1 MGFDHRDPGTP
12 EASWREAGVQD
23 LPALG
28 VEAMPAGATFI
39 ILAAHPDDE
48 ALGAPG
54 LLARLRRSAHRVVV
68 QLFTAG
74 EQSHPGSP
82 THSTKELREIRLRE
96 FNAALDL
103 FDHGCLSRRFVGLPD
118 GQLSAFNQRIVDE
131 IGAEVDQHQGP
142 VVLVS
147 PYSRDGHSDHE
158 AIGAAALQL
167 GRDRHTTVLE
177 YPIWYWHWADPSDE
191 EWRSWSFLPDPANF
205 DRQAVF
211 DCYPS
216 QVSALSDQPGDEAI
230 VGPAHLDHF
239 RRGGDT
245 FAVSD
250 FRAAATPVSCG
261 GGSSQTLHDASA
273 ASAVFDEVHVQRCD
287 PWQVWSS
294 EYEIAKRRN
303 LLTHLPA
310 VPYAHILEIG
320 CSVGALTHE
329 LAGIGAQV
337 TAVDASSQALRIA
350 RRRGAAP
357 SSAINFVHATIP
369 FEWPQGTFDCVVL
382 SETGFYLSRSQLFD
396 TLEKIDGSTTVR
408 FILVLCHWR
417 GEIDDWPLDAD
428 EVHRICLG
436 AWPRHRVEHRYQG
449 DYRLDIITIDKDFR
463 PSAAE
468 GHA

>member
-1 MGFDHRDPGTP
+1 MMGFDHRDPGTR
-12 EASWREAGVQD
+12 ESSWREAGVQG
-23 LPALG
+23 LPALR

-48 ALGAPG
+48 ALGAAG

-82 THSTKELREIRLRE
+82 THSTKKLREIRLRE

-118 GQLSAFNQRIVDE
+118 GQLSAFSQRIVYE
-131 IGAEVDQHQGP
+131 IGAEVDQHRGP

-167 GRDRHTTVLE
+167 GREHHTMVLE
-177 YPIWYWHWADPSDE
+177 YPIWYWHWAVPADE
-191 EWRSWSFLPDPANF
+191 AWRSWSFLSDPANF

-211 DCYPS
+211 DGYPS

-230 VGPAHLDHF
+230 LSPAHLEHF
-239 RRGGDT
+239 RRGGDI

-250 FRAAATPVSCG
+250 FRDGAAPVPG
-261 GGSSQTLHDASA
+261 GDGSAKLHDASA
-273 ASAVFDEVHVQRCD
+273 ASAVFDEVHVRRCD

-320 CSVGALTHE
+320 CSVGALTHD

-337 TAVDASSQALRIA
+337 TAVDASEEALRIA
-350 RRRGAAP
+350 RRRGTIP
-357 SSAINFVHATIP
+357 SAEIHFVHATVP

-382 SETGFYLSRSQLFD
+382 SETGFYLSRSQLLE

-436 AWPRHRVEHRYQG
+436 AWPHHRVEHRYQG
-449 DYRLDIITIDKDFR
+449 GYRLDIITVDKGSR
-463 PSAAE
+463 PAASE
-468 GHA
+468 RHA

>member
-1 MGFDHRDPGTP
+1 MGFDHRDPGTS
-12 EASWREAGVQD
+12 EASWAEAGVQN

-28 VEAMPAGATFI
+28 VEAMPAEATFI

-48 ALGAPG
+48 ALGAAG
-54 LLARLRRSAHRVVV
+54 LLARLRRSAYRVVV
-68 QLFTAG
+68 LLFTAG
-74 EQSHPGSP
+74 EQSHPASP
-82 THSTKELREIRLRE
+82 THSTRELRDVRLRE
-96 FNAALDL
+96 FDAALDL
-103 FDHGCLSRRFVGLPD
+103 FDHQSLSRRFVGLRD
-118 GQLSAFNQRIVDE
+118 GQLSAFSERIVCE
-131 IGAEVDQHQGP
+131 IAVEVDQHQGH

-147 PYSRDGHSDHE
+147 PYSRDGHGDHE
-158 AIGAAALQL
+158 AIGAAALRV
-167 GRDRHTTVLE
+167 GRDHHTMVLE
-177 YPIWYWHWADPSDE
+177 YPIWYWHWADPADMA
-191 EWRSWSFLPDPANF
+191 WRSWSFVPDPTNF

-230 VGPAHLDHF
+230 VSPAHLDHF

-250 FRAAATPVSCG
+250 FSGDADPVPCG
-261 GGSSQTLHDASA
+261 GDGSAKLHDASA
-273 ASAVFDEVHVQRCD
+273 ASAVFDEVHALRCD
-287 PWQVWSS
+287 PWEVWSS

-303 LLTHLPA
+303 LLSHLPA
-310 VPYAHILEIG
+310 VPYARILEIG
-320 CSVGALTHE
+320 CSVGALTHD
-329 LAGIGAQV
+329 LAGLGAQV

-350 RRRGAAP
+350 RHRRSVPATD
-357 SSAINFVHATIP
+357 IDFVHATIP

-396 TLEKIDGSTTVR
+396 TLEKIDGSTSVR
-408 FILVLCHWR
+408 FVLVLCHWR
-417 GEIDDWPLDAD
+417 GEINDWPLDAD

-436 AWPRHRVEHRYQG
+436 AWPHHRVEYLYEG
-449 DYRLDIITIDKDFR
+449 DYLLDIITVDKDFE

>member
-1 MGFDHRDPGTP
+1 MGFDHRGPGTP
-12 EASWREAGVQD
+12 EASWTEAGVQG
-23 LPALG
+23 LPAIG
-28 VEAMPAGATFI
+28 VEAMPTEATFI

-48 ALGAPG
+48 ALGAAG
-54 LLARLRRSAHRVVV
+54 LLARLRQSAHRVVV
-68 QLFTAG
+68 LLFTAG
-74 EQSHPGSP
+74 EQSHPTSP

-96 FNAALDL
+96 FNTALDL
-103 FDHGCLSRRFVGLPD
+103 FDHERLSRRFVGLPD
-118 GQLSAFNQRIVDE
+118 GQLSAFSQRIVHE
-131 IGAEVDQHQGP
+131 IGVEVNQHQGH

-147 PYSRDGHSDHE
+147 PYGRDGHGDHE

-167 GRDRHTTVLE
+167 GRAHQTMVLE
-177 YPIWYWHWADPSDE
+177 YPIWYWHWADPADKA
-191 EWRSWSFLPDPANF
+191 WRRWSFLPDPANL

-216 QVSALSDQPGDEAI
+216 QVSALSDQPGDEPI
-230 VGPAHLDHF
+230 VSPAHLEHF

-250 FRAAATPVSCG
+250 FSGHADSHFCG
-261 GGSSQTLHDASA
+261 GHGSETLRDASA
-273 ASAVFDEVHVQRCD
+273 ASAVFDEVHVRRCD

-303 LLTHLPA
+303 LLSHLPA

-320 CSVGALTHE
+320 CSVGALTHD
-329 LAGIGAQV
+329 LAGVGAHV

-350 RRRGAAP
+350 RSRRSLTATG
-357 SSAINFVHATIP
+357 IDFVHATIP

-382 SETGFYLSRSQLFD
+382 SETGFYLSRPQLLD
-396 TLEKIDGSTTVR
+396 TLSNIGGSTPAR
-408 FILVLCHWR
+408 FVLVLCHWK
-417 GEIDDWPLDAD
+417 GEIIDWPLDAD

-436 AWPRHRVEHRYQG
+436 AWPHHRVEHQYEG
-449 DYRLDIITIDKDFR
+449 DYRLDIITVDKDFY
-463 PSAAE
+463 PATSE